1 MESIRRNPA
10 HRPAD
15 TREKLLHAAA
25 LIFARDGI
33 AGSTTREIA
42 REAGVNEV
50 TLFRHFL
57 SKDGLISAVVGQ
69 NFGNPLGQKPPAMV
83 KSTGNLR
90 HDLLA
95 HARRYDQLLR
105 DNLPLIRTM
114 IGEIQH
120 HGDHERMVFKA
131 IFRPLREALMTRLEE
146 AIHAGQLRADMRA
159 DITSDLFSS
168 MIFTGVLRRTNTH
181 IKIDYTASHY
191 IEAAVDLIVRGAGK
205 ES

>member
-1 MESIRRNPA
+1 MKAIPRHAAR
-10 HRPAD
+10 RPAD
-15 TREKLLHAAA
+15 TRGRLIHAAA
-25 LIFARDGI
+25 RIFARDGI

-69 NFGNPLGQKPPAMV
+69 NFGNPLGPKPPAAV
-83 KSTGNLR
+83 KPTGDLR

-131 IFRPLREALMTRLEE
+131 IFRPLREALVARLQT
-146 AIHAGQLRADMRA
+146 AVAAGQLRADTPA
-159 DITSDLFSS
+159 ELTSDLFSG
-168 MIFTGVLRRTNTH
+168 MIFTGVLRRANAH
-181 IKIDYTASHY
+181 IRIDYTASRY
-191 IEAAVDLIVRGAGK
+191 IEAAVDLILRGAGRA
-205 ES
+205 S